1 MTDQRIRQIVALV
14 LGGVYVGLLGYSV
27 FGYSGSDA
35 ADPEDEEQ
43 TQTRPPRVLYHDD
56 DVDVYQRRS
65 VRSNNQRGGG
75 LRGGK

>member
-27 FGYSGSDA
+27 FGYSGSDT
-35 ADPEDEEQ
+35 ADPNEEQ
-43 TQTRPPRVLYHDD
+43 TQQTRPPRVLYHDN

>member
-14 LGGVYVGLLGYSV
+14 LGGIYVGLLGYSV
-27 FGYSGSDA
+27 LGYSGSDA
-35 ADPEDEEQ
+35 PDPDEER